1 MSGPRSAV
9 AFLTP
14 LGGAANPSPSALAW
28 FPAVGAA
35 MGALLGLLW
44 WSTEHIWPATVSAAI
59 VVGADLALT
68 GLLHIDGLVDTAD
81 GLLPHLE
88 RDRRL
93 AVMREPSVGAFGIAS
108 GGIILLA
115 RFAALQ
121 SVKPSILL
129 LVGIWCGSRAVMA
142 VTPSLVG
149 YARADTG
156 GLATGFLSDARTAP
170 GVIAA
175 VTGTAGLLCA
185 TMLWHPLGGAVAAAS
200 GLVAAVLVIWF
211 AVRRIGG
218 FTGDVLG
225 AAGLTFETVALVVA
239 AARW

>member
-1 MSGPRSAV
+1 MNGPRSAV

-14 LGGAANPSPSALAW
+14 LGGAASPGPSALAW

-35 MGALLGLLW
+35 MGALLGLVW
-44 WSTEHIWPATVSAAI
+44 WSTEHLWPAPVAAAI

-81 GLLPHLE
+81 GLLPHLD
-88 RDRRL
+88 RARRL
-93 AVMREPSVGAFGIAS
+93 AVMREPSVGAFGIAT
-108 GGIILLA
+108 GGIVLLA
-115 RFAALQ
+115 RYAALESIRP
-121 SVKPSILL
+121 SVLL
-129 LVGIWCGSRAVMA
+129 LTGIWCGSRAVMS
-142 VTPSLVG
+142 VTPSLLR

-156 GLATGFLSDARTAP
+156 GLATAFLSEGRVLP
-170 GVIAA
+170 GVVAA

-185 TMLWHPLGGAVAAAS
+185 TLLWRPLGGAVAALS
-200 GLVAAVLVIWF
+200 GLAAAALVLWF

-225 AAGLTFETVALVVA
+225 AAGVLFETVALVVA

>member
-1 MSGPRSAV
+1 MNGPRSAV

-14 LGGAANPSPSALAW
+14 LGGAATPVPSALAW

-35 MGALLGLLW
+35 MGGLLGLLW
-44 WSTEHIWPATVSAAI
+44 WSTEHIWPAFVAAAI

-68 GLLHIDGLVDTAD
+68 GLLHIDGLVDAAD
-81 GLLPHLE
+81 GLLPHLD

-108 GGIILLA
+108 GAVVLLA
-115 RFAALQ
+115 RYAALG
-121 SVKPSILL
+121 SVRPSILL
-129 LVGIWCGSRAVMA
+129 LTGIWCGSRAVMA
-142 VTPSLVG
+142 VIPSLVP

-156 GLATGFLSDARTAP
+156 VLATSFLAKGRVFP
-170 GVIAA
+170 GVVAA

-185 TMLWHPLGGAVAAAS
+185 AMLWHPLAGAVAALS
-200 GLVAAVLVIWF
+200 GLAAVALVIWF

-225 AAGLTFETVALVVA
+225 AAGVVFETVALIVA